1 MNKIK
6 IIWLILETSVF
17 LMGAAI
23 IVCGFADIALPK
35 SVWLLFA
42 VLIIV
47 NFHKKN

>member
-1 MNKIK
+1 MRKIK
-6 IIWLILETSVF
+6 MIWLILEISVF

-42 VLIIV
+42 VLILV

>member
-1 MNKIK
+1 MNKFK
-6 IIWLILETSVF
+6 IIWLILEISVF
-17 LMGAAI
+17 LMGVAI
-23 IVCGFADIALPK
+23 IICGFADISLPK